1 MSIIEKGKVYSAN
14 DIDKVILIN
23 FPIDS
28 AVKVYYFDQIKS
40 SVRNELKEEIDKMCN
55 IHLRTIDWLGKI
67 MVVSMYFF
75 TQGTDMIIVNTAGL
89 ANHSILFLQENL
101 SIIAE
106 KLNKVAIVT
115 RGNITKVHMEGGIIV
130 G

>member
-1 MSIIEKGKVYSAN
+1 
-14 DIDKVILIN
+14 
-23 FPIDS
+23 
-28 AVKVYYFDQIKS
+28 
-40 SVRNELKEEIDKMCN
+40 
-55 IHLRTIDWLGKI
+55 
-67 MVVSMYFF
+67 
-75 TQGTDMIIVNTAGL
+75 MIIVNTAGL